1 MNEKFLI
8 DTSVFVEGEID
19 PEFFADWLQDKDDVA
34 TSEVVLAEFT
44 VGIHAPSDV
53 ATRENARK
61 FFTDYILTVP
71 ALPVL
76 SQEFRDVGRLI
87 GDAIRHGKARPS
99 LGDGLIAMCALR
111 EGRIVV
117 TTNVKDF
124 AAMGVKTVN
133 PLK

>member
-1 MNEKFLI
+1 
-8 DTSVFVEGEID
+8 VFVEGEID
-19 PEFFADWLQDKDDVA
+19 PAFFADWLEDQDDVA

-61 FFTDYILTVP
+61 FFMDYVLAVP

-76 SQEFRDVGRLI
+76 SQEFREVGRLI
-87 GDAIRHGKARPS
+87 GDAIRQGKARPS

-111 EGRIVV
+111 EGRTVA

-124 AAMGVKTVN
+124 VAMGVKAVN